1 MSMKDSIKNYFTE
14 MMVEYGHY
22 LEMDGRTWHN

>member
-1 MSMKDSIKNYFTE
+1 MTMKHSIKNYFKE

-22 LEMDGRTWHN
+22 LDMDGRTWHI